1 MIAADARAVCREK
14 RGTITGVNRHN
25 RAKDPL
31 CRACR
36 QARAD
41 YMREYRERSAAGKRA
56 VQRAAARRNW
66 ALKQLVERHRDDYE
80 SLLHYSRT
88 VIR

>member
-1 MIAADARAVCREK
+1 MIPDGTGTVCREK

-31 CRACR
+31 CRAC
-36 QARAD
+36 QIARTD
-41 YMREYRERSAAGKRA
+41 YMREYRERSVVGKQA
-56 VQRAAARRNW
+56 VQRAAQRRNW
-66 ALKQLVERHRDDYE
+66 AIKQLVERHRDDYE
-80 SLLHYSRT
+80 SLMSYARQ